1 MPRNPTAVQTP
12 GETPTAPAADQPAAD
27 AFQAVGIEL
36 SGDDPEP
43 AGAGDNSEV
52 AELRALVQRQN
63 EQMSAMMAAVTQLQA
78 NQVRQA
84 PSAKVSQEA
93 ALPDISEVDLKA
105 INEGNTPVL
114 TKQGWVVPVNF
125 GTDPAQLQK
134 LKDEALQ
141 RQAMTTL
148 VNKLSS
154 ES

>member
-12 GETPTAPAADQPAAD
+12 GETPTAPAAGQPAAD
-27 AFQAVGIEL
+27 AFQAVGTDL
-36 SGDDPEP
+36 SGDEP
-43 AGAGDNSEV
+43 A
-52 AELRALVQRQN
+52 AEEDPKVIALQAQV
-63 EQMSAMMAAVTQLQA
+63 SALMAAVTQLQA

-84 PSAKVSQEA
+84 PTPKQSQEA

>member
-12 GETPTAPAADQPAAD
+12 GETPTAPAAGQPAAD
-27 AFQAVGIEL
+27 AFQAVGTDL
-36 SGDDPEP
+36 SGDSSP
-43 AGAGDNSEV
+43 ADGATNE
-52 AELRALVQRQN
+52 ELRAMVAAQSAQI
-63 EQMSAMMAAVTQLQA
+63 SAMMAAVTQLQA

-84 PSAKVSQEA
+84 PMPKQSQEA
-93 ALPDISEVDLKA
+93 SLPDISTLDVEA
-105 INEGNTPVL
+105 INKGNTPVL

-125 GTDPAQLQK
+125 GTDPAVLQK